1 MKVRTLF
8 LLIVLGAITVFAALN
23 WNAFMAPTTLS
34 LGIVNVQA
42 PLGIIMLGLL
52 AFLSAVFLVFIVS
65 LQTSVLF
72 EARRHARE
80 LQANRELA
88 DQAEASRFTELRG
101 FLEGELKRQAGFE
114 AESKGAVLARLDQL
128 EQDLRASV
136 EQSGNM
142 LSAYIGE
149 LEDRL
154 EKVAQGTTPQSPS

>member
-8 LLIVLGAITVFAALN
+8 LLIILGVITVFAALN

-34 LGIVNVQA
+34 LGVANVQA

-52 AFLSAVFLVFIVS
+52 AFLSAVFLIFIVS

-154 EKVAQGTTPQSPS
+154 EKVVQGTTLQSPS